1 MSHRDHGNPP
11 QVIKRNDSG
20 KRTQLV
26 QEDFNLLLY
35 KSFVFMVL

>member
-1 MSHRDHGNPP
+1 MSQHDHSDPP

-35 KSFVFMVL
+35 KIFVFVVL